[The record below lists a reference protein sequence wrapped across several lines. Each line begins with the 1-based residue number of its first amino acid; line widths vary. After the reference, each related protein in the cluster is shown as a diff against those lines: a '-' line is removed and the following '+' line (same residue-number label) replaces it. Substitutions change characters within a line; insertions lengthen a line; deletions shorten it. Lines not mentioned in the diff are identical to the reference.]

1 MAKNKGISGLI
12 TFCMEVF
19 ATPTPTK
26 RTLPTGG
33 VHKPIHKFKIMM
45 IPSKFL
51 NLPADKKLIDMEI
64 TVRKRAY
71 AGGADQIDE
80 KLKMKAGCQ

>member
-45 IPSKFL
+45 IPK
-51 NLPADKKLIDMEI
+51 
-64 TVRKRAY
+64 
-71 AGGADQIDE
+71 
-80 KLKMKAGCQ
+80 